1 MFPKIIHPF
10 RRHLLMLASSFA
22 LSGCAGTVEMVRD
35 VASTLADIDVAS
47 VTELLGWE
55 TVTMSPEQAAQLS
68 MIPGAR
74 LLWQNLIDESQTAA
88 FSPVFDN
95 GAVYGTGVNGRLVRF
110 DAASGRETANI
121 DTQRLLSGG
130 VGAGDGILLVAT
142 FKGEVLAYDE
152 KNGKALWTALV
163 SSEVLGPPR
172 AEGGMVVV
180 RTGDG
185 RVFSLD
191 AVTGKRKWI
200 YQGATPSLTV
210 RNFAGVLISRGM
222 VFAGF
227 AGGKLIAINSTNGS
241 VTWEAVV
248 SRPRGAT
255 ELERITDIT
264 SLPVMD
270 EHQICAV
277 AYQGRVACFDIASG
291 NQIWVRDVS
300 SNAGLAMDNHY
311 VYVSEDRGAIVAY
324 DKNDGTSVWR
334 QEMLSGLKLS
344 PPLVRDNR
352 VVVADSQG
360 HVNLI
365 RISDGVIVGRSATDG
380 SAIITR
386 PVPLSD
392 GFVVQTRKGGLY
404 AFSTET
410 TAALSSPGLLPA
422 AAQSP
427 QIGYLCSLLP
437 FCKP

>member
-1 MFPKIIHPF
+1 
-10 RRHLLMLASSFA
+10 MLSA
-22 LSGCAGTVEMVRD
+22 CAGTVEMVRD
-35 VASTLADIDVAS
+35 VARTLADIDLGGVAD
-47 VTELLGWE
+47 VFGWQ
-55 TVTMSPEQAAQLS
+55 TVEMSPEQAAQLS
-68 MIPGAR
+68 IIPGAR
-74 LLWQNLIDESQTAA
+74 PLWQNLIDESQAGA

-95 GAVYGTGVNGRLVRF
+95 GAVYGTGVNGRVVRF
-110 DAASGRETANI
+110 DAASGRETASV
-121 DTQRLLSGG
+121 DTQRVLSGG
-130 VGAGDGILLVAT
+130 IGAGDGMLLVAT
-142 FKGEVLAYDE
+142 FKGEVLAFDE
-152 KNGKALWTALV
+152 KTGKALWTAQV
-163 SSEVLGPPR
+163 SSEVLSPPR

-180 RTGDG
+180 RAGDG
-185 RVFSLD
+185 RIFSLD
-191 AVTGKRKWI
+191 AATGKRKWV

-210 RNFAGVLISRGM
+210 RNFGGVLISRGM

-227 AGGKLIAINSTNGS
+227 AGGKLIAINLSNGS

-255 ELERITDIT
+255 ELERITDVT

-277 AYQGRVACFDIASG
+277 AYQGRVACFDIATG
-291 NQIWVRDVS
+291 NQIWARDVS

-311 VYVSEDRGAIVAY
+311 VYVSEERGAIVAY

-334 QEMLSGLKLS
+334 QEMLSGVKLS

-352 VVVADSQG
+352 IVVADSQG
-360 HVNLI
+360 YVNLI
-365 RISDGVIVGRSATDG
+365 RNSDGVIVGRSATDG

-386 PVPLSD
+386 PVPLPD

-404 AFSTET
+404 ALSTET
-410 TAALSSPGLLPA
+410 TGVLPPPGVLPA

-427 QIGYLCSLLP
+427 QLQYLCSLVP